1 MVTICL
7 NISITT
13 EVITTSAL
21 IDTSAE
27 ISEISF
33 FENQSRSIAVY
44 DEAISQY
51 RSISSRGRE
60 EVVTYSD
67 DFAGVFIDDKGFL
80 NIALVQLG
88 QNDLTFNGQVLNQL
102 HQFSYNYLQEIKEA
116 VVDVMTTFG
125 IHMVGVDEKA
135 NRVSVYISEASKI
148 ENISNFIMEQTWFDD
163 TAINYIVESAAVQHN
178 PSYGGESISAAGFSG
193 TICVAAIDNTTG
205 RLGILTN
212 EHVVPTGTASNYRG
226 HWNGSTFSANVAL
239 GTALS
244 GQHEGTIDASFI
256 PYTNQGNWEISPY
269 GRHDTTTYT
278 NIRLGNNDQIV
289 QGRAVRKIGQTSGI
303 TNGTITNANMTIT
316 LNYGTPENPNIQA
329 ITNVFRY
336 SNESLGGDSGG
347 PVYFNDGTDL
357 HLIGMNF
364 AGPSNPATSTFGI
377 ACRIQ
382 NVMNILEVTPIT
394 NDSFN
399 TSNLTSTTVSLNGIN
414 FNPTGEFVIPN
425 QLNGRIVTQIGSSA
439 FTGQSQLTKITI
451 PSSVTTIGN
460 NAFQNTNNAPIYL
473 EGRTSAPNTFD
484 INWNSSGNP
493 VYLNGN
499 LCTHTS
505 TTLMSINYTQHGHL
519 CNTCRTFV
527 SESNHNH
534 NVEHIPLGTAPSG
547 IAVHSSYCRCGHSV
561 TVPCVS
567 KVPHLPGDTVICTYC
582 GQEFTNPL
590 FMITL
595 PNGESFVSNAP
606 FTYDMFKQLAEH
618 LEISYQYEDFVLSAR
633 SSTIDYEYDI
643 NLASILPS
651 RKETL
656 YECCE

>member
-88 QNDLTFNGQVLNQL
+88 QNELTFNGQVLNQL

>member
-33 FENQSRSIAVY
+33 FKNQSRSIAVY

-88 QNDLTFNGQVLNQL
+88 QNELTFNGQVLNQL